1 MTVEVLTALMTAK
14 PDEGTEHT
22 RAKRSY
28 SSRNGTT
35 AIPNAAERPA
45 LARKAALAR
54 WGIKKLPPKRKPPL
68 RGR

>member
-1 MTVEVLTALMTAK
+1 MTALMTAK

-28 SSRNGTT
+28 SCRNGTT
-35 AIPNAAERPA
+35 AIPAAERPV

-54 WGIKKLPPKRKPPL
+54 WGIKKLPPKKKPPL